1 MGFFNSF
8 TNPNDFYIEGI
19 TEGGPTAPKS
29 NPVHNDP
36 DIDLRNSN
44 KDTKAEEKAGD
55 TVTNNYD
62 PSSKKM
68 SEATLTNSHI
78 REMTQSALYEY
89 MEMGDI
95 ATVKYVCSL
104 NEAEQNSLLLNLSNK
119 LYKMI
124 VEKVDSIDYGEIPD
138 TKGDVTKLSKYDKLR
153 ECHEILRGIF
163 HQYKE
168 SEEPINTITNAL
180 DNIENMKDI
189 FVGAFMARA
198 EFPKSVYNSTVL
210 GVIMATSFM
219 IATCIEYIKSPKKEG
234 LEIVLNKTGIAKVKE
249 HLVYENLKNFNDA
262 CRKGDVENALRPF
275 VQNKTRGFVMTAALG
290 LKAVLVIGGV
300 VIAILPIL
308 KDLVYFYYSSK
319 ARVSQYFDLQ
329 AKLIEMN
336 AAELKDNTHI
346 TTQDDKAAVIRRQ
359 LAIAD
364 TFHKISNFLT
374 VDAKGSEVEATKEI
388 KRDQQ
393 KYKIDD
399 VEPGATGDN
408 GPLF

>member
-8 TNPNDFYIEGI
+8 TNPNDFYIQGI
-19 TEGGPTAPKS
+19 SEVGPTTQKTT
-29 NPVHNDP
+29 PVRNDTNA
-36 DIDLRNSN
+36 DLRDAN
-44 KDTKAEEKAGD
+44 KDDKEGKAGD
-55 TVTNNYD
+55 TITNNYTPD
-62 PSSKKM
+62 SKKM
-68 SEATLTNSHI
+68 TESAIALTSSM
-78 REMTQSALYEY
+78 REMAQVALYEY
-89 MEMGDI
+89 MEMSDI
-95 ATVKYVCSL
+95 ATVNYVCSL

-234 LEIVLNKTGIAKVKE
+234 LEIVLNKTGISKVKE

-290 LKAVLVIGGV
+290 IKTVLVLGGV
-300 VIAILPIL
+300 VLAILPIL

-336 AAELKDNTHI
+336 AAELKDNSNI
-346 TTQDDKAAVIRRQ
+346 KTQDDKASVIRRQ

-364 TFHKISNFLT
+364 TFHKISNYLA

-399 VEPGATGDN
+399 VEPGNSGDG